1 MSDRNRQFLGSLAYL
16 VVVAVVLHY
25 VFDAPS
31 WGVCATEM
39 ILGALIFR
47 VRW

>member
-1 MSDRNRQFLGSLAYL
+1 MSERNRQLLGSLVYL
-16 VVVAVVLHY
+16 VVVAVVLRY
-25 VFDAPS
+25 GFDAPS
-31 WGVCATEM
+31 WGVCATEL